1 MVQNYRYMAINL
13 EMIESIDI
21 LLYTYIGLE

>member
-1 MVQNYRYMAINL
+1 MVQNYRYMVISL
-13 EMIESIDI
+13 EIIESIDI